1 MKHYSLDE
9 ILRLIENGDK
19 FEGLCFEAGM
29 HLKINEYKS
38 KIAIAIGGGSNF
50 SEDLEPKAKVMSF
63 DRWQYEDAYTDYFI
77 KDGNLSLLA
86 LDSKFE
92 YDLNKN
98 VKDSFYDKVG
108 DKEAWNEDVSDEEKE
123 KSFAKHRNFY
133 LVLDAIIN
141 KLEEKHS
148 KINLYS
154 FHSFNYKNT
163 NENLPLFDLGTKFLD
178 KDKVEEE
185 YDRIYNLLKTVSDR
199 EAERV
204 EENRVSKGDG
214 YFYEYLKDKHPK
226 VNAFSINIKKVFC
239 NEEDGEVY
247 GDKMVEIKEVINN
260 IID

>member
-9 ILRLIENGDK
+9 ILRLIENGDR

-29 HLKINEYKS
+29 HLKINDYKS

-50 SEDLEPKAKVMSF
+50 SEDLETKAKVMSF

-92 YDLNKN
+92 YDLNKP
-98 VKDSFYDKVG
+98 VKESFYDKVG
-108 DKEAWNEDVSDEEKE
+108 DKEAWVEEVTEEEKE
-123 KSFAKHRNFY
+123 RSFAKHRNFY

-163 NENLPLFDLGTKFLD
+163 NENLPLFNIGTKFLD
-178 KDKVEEE
+178 KSKVEGE
-185 YDRIYNLLKTVSDR
+185 YERVYNLLKITSDS
-199 EAERV
+199 EGERV
-204 EENRVSKGDG
+204 EENSISEGDG
-214 YFYEYLKDKHPK
+214 HFYQYLKDKHPK
-226 VNAFSINIKKVFC
+226 VNTFSIHIKKVFC

-247 GDKMVEIKEVINN
+247 GEKMVEIKDLVNK
-260 IID
+260 IIS